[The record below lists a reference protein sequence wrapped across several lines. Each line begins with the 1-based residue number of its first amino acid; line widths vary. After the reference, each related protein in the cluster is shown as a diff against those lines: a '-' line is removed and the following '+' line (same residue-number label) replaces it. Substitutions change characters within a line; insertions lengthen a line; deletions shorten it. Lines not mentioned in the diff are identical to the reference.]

1 MKHAEHGAKAK
12 GRFNSP
18 FMLFTSVRGS
28 HASSNNHHAFSSN
41 NSAAVLANNG
51 AVVSLENVD
60 LENVNQEFAVSLS
73 RRQLRLA
80 RVAKERKNRM
90 IVSASLF
97 ALVGAALTSM
107 ALNKPNSIDSLA
119 SKSYSSKLSFVD
131 DSSAQAASRS
141 SMRESINRANKYLNF
156 SSAVA
161 GLESDLSAFSTKSS
175 HKSKWDL
182 GSNSDFKVS
191 EMSKSTANNP
201 NVAVFLDSDAKIVP
215 SGFNPNHDSGDSGNA
230 YEFSQCTW
238 WVYVRRHQLG
248 LPVGSNMGD
257 GWMWGWTA
265 RKLGYWVDNTPRHV
279 GDIMVFGRGQAGV
292 NRAYGH
298 VAIVEKINQDGS
310 IETSESS
317 AEYHGRTYSRVVSA
331 KDASAFEFIHY

>member
-28 HASSNNHHAFSSN
+28 HASSSNRHAFSSN

-107 ALNKPNSIDSLA
+107 TSV
-119 SKSYSSKLSFVD
+119 SYTHLT
-131 DSSAQAASRS
+131 
-141 SMRESINRANKYLNF
+141 LP
-156 SSAVA
+156 
-161 GLESDLSAFSTKSS
+161 T
-175 HKSKWDL
+175 
-182 GSNSDFKVS
+182 
-191 EMSKSTANNP
+191 TP
-201 NVAVFLDSDAKIVP
+201 
-215 SGFNPNHDSGDSGNA
+215 
-230 YEFSQCTW
+230 
-238 WVYVRRHQLG
+238 YV
-248 LPVGSNMGD
+248 
-257 GWMWGWTA
+257 
-265 RKLGYWVDNTPRHV
+265 
-279 GDIMVFGRGQAGV
+279 
-292 NRAYGH
+292 
-298 VAIVEKINQDGS
+298 
-310 IETSESS
+310 
-317 AEYHGRTYSRVVSA
+317 
-331 KDASAFEFIHY
+331 

>member
-28 HASSNNHHAFSSN
+28 HASSNNRAT
-41 NSAAVLANNG
+41 AVLANNG

-60 LENVNQEFAVSLS
+60 LENVNQEFTVSLS

-90 IVSASLF
+90 IISASLF

-107 ALNKPNSIDSLA
+107 TLNKPNNMDSLA
-119 SKSYSSKLSFVD
+119 SKPYSSKLSFVD

-161 GLESDLSAFSTKSS
+161 GLESDLNAFSTKSS

-191 EMSKSTANNP
+191 EMSKSAANNP

-265 RKLGYWVDNTPRHV
+265 RKLGYWVDNTPRHA